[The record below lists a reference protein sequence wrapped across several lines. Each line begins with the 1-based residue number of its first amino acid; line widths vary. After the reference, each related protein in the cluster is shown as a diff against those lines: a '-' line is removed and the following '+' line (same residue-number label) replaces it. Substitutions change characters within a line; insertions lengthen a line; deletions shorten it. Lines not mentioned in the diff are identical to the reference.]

1 MKKIGTRRSTGRAVF
16 GVLAVLLTAASL
28 AGCGGTTNGTPAA
41 GEIDV
46 RKLPIGNFST
56 DPLDVRY
63 TYQHNARDAKEMALA
78 RLMDNVV
85 IGADV
90 DPKFSHNVTAL
101 LMDSLDSAHASRVL
115 AGAVEPVLKS
125 NGMMFGFSA
134 AASTRALPK
143 SREVDQ
149 TDNFNPF
156 GGALGDPESTAFNVT
171 VLQFPDQQRAQV
183 AADQMEAADFAVAAD
198 QNVRVTLSKQPS
210 AKAHWRPGVPSMAA
224 TVSHG
229 QYVVNVYVAQPKPD
243 LDGLR
248 ELTDQVLTA
257 QLPLLDQAPA
267 LSPHEIFRLDYD
279 PDAMLRRTL
288 HPRNFFEA
296 KPIHEAIHTPRGHL
310 HLVDDQATWKPLL
323 DANGVDRISTA
334 SSGGLLFRT
343 RDANAA
349 AKLWSGIVATTSG
362 SVEAPA
368 NVPDVSCTENKT
380 LIGDAWWG
388 YYVGKTGGFYV
399 CTLRYDR
406 YVARVA
412 GDQLIQAQQAAAAQ
426 YALLANSQYM

>member
-1 MKKIGTRRSTGRAVF
+1 MKKLGTHRSIGRTAF
-16 GVLAVLLTAASL
+16 GALTALL
-28 AGCGGTTNGTPAA
+28 AATALSGCGSQVGGTPAA
-41 GEIDV
+41 GEVDV
-46 RKLPIGNFST
+46 RKFPIGNFPT
-56 DPLDVRY
+56 DPFDIRY
-63 TYQHNARDAKEMALA
+63 SYQHNAVDGKQIALA

-90 DPKFSHNVTAL
+90 DPKFGHNVTGL
-101 LMDSLDSAHASRVL
+101 LMDSVNSAQASRVL
-115 AGAVEPVLKS
+115 AGAVRPALES

-134 AASTRALPK
+134 AASTRELPK

-156 GGALGDPESTAFNVT
+156 GGALSDPEATAFNVT
-171 VLQFPDQQRAQV
+171 VLQFPDQQRAQA
-183 AADQMEAADFAVAAD
+183 AADQMEAVDFAVAAD
-198 QNVRVTLSKQPS
+198 QNVKVTLSKQPS

-224 TVSHG
+224 TMPYG
-229 QYVVNVYVAQPKPD
+229 QYVINVYVAQPKPD

-248 ELTDQVLTA
+248 ELADQVFAA

-288 HPRNFFEA
+288 HPKSVFEA
-296 KPIHEAIHTPRGHL
+296 KPIHEATHTPRGHL
-310 HLVDDQATWKPLL
+310 HLIYDQTTWKRLL
-323 DANGVDRISTA
+323 DDNGVDKISTA
-334 SSGGLLFRT
+334 SSGGLLFRA
-343 RDANAA
+343 RDADAS

-362 SVEAPA
+362 SVEGPA
-368 NVPDVSCTENKT
+368 NVPDVSCVQNKVA
-380 LIGDAWWG
+380 LGDAWWG
-388 YYVGKTGGFYV
+388 YYVGKTGFYV

-412 GDQLIQAQQAAAAQ
+412 GDQLIEAQQAAAAQ